1 MNEVLVVDNLEF
13 EVRRSPRRKTLG
25 LTVDRAGELVVHSP
39 ATASETELHDWVEQ
53 KLLWVHQ
60 KLLRKEEFTRGSSSL
75 EMVSG
80 ENIAYL
86 GQNYRLRIVKKQ
98 SVPLRFDGQW
108 FSLRERD
115 RREAPIHF
123 QAWYQDTGTEWLK
136 DRVRFWEP
144 KAGISGSRIT
154 VNDLGFR
161 WGSCGKN
168 GSLYFNWRLL
178 QLPVR
183 LVDYVIAHEL
193 VHLRERNH
201 TPEFWRILG
210 QVLPDWKERKEELS
224 RKRAEMVW
232 RMDGGEAETGIRV

>member
-13 EVRRSPRRKTLG
+13 EVRRSPRRKKLG

-39 ATASETELHDWVEQ
+39 PTASEAELHEWVEQ

-60 KLLRKEEFTRGSSSL
+60 KLLRKEEYSQGINRL
-75 EMVSG
+75 EVVSG
-80 ENIAYL
+80 ESIAYL
-86 GQNYRLRIVKKQ
+86 GQNYRLKIVKKQ
-98 SVPLRFDGQW
+98 SVPLRFDRQW

-115 RREAPIHF
+115 RREAPRHF
-123 QAWYQDTGTEWLK
+123 QAWYQDTGTEWLNE
-136 DRVRFWEP
+136 RVRLWEP
-144 KAGISGSRIT
+144 KAGITTSKIT
-154 VNDLGFR
+154 VSDLGYR

-193 VHLRERNH
+193 VHLREHNH

-210 QVLPDWKERKEELS
+210 RVLPDWKERKEELS
-224 RKRAEMVW
+224 RKRAEMLW
-232 RMDGGEAETGIRV
+232 RTDGNEEKTNISV